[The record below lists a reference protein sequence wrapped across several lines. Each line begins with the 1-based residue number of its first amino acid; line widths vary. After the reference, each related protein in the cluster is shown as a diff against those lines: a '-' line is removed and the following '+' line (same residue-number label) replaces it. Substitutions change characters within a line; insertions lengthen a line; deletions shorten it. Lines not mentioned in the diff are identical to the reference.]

1 MALEDRT
8 QYQER
13 CSRCSQCKFVPAP
26 ASHEFSS
33 ACPSIDYGNFH
44 AYSGGGK
51 VITGYALARG
61 AASATPEAIDSV
73 FACTMCG
80 ACDTAC
86 KTNMGDDVE
95 PLDTLYELRAFMA
108 EAGQVPAAVARLA
121 ERIERDGSHLGRPGG
136 QGHWADGLDL
146 KDARRERAAV
156 LLHVGPE
163 NAADPDQ
170 WPQLRAIADIL
181 RRAGVDFAISYA
193 PEGDGG
199 SLAFDLGYQKLA
211 RDLAQR
217 ETELLRQSGAT
228 TLLTASASA
237 YAAFRGIYPR
247 LGIDLGGVRVRHV
260 TEFVAELAGAG
271 RTNLAAARPVRATYH
286 DPCKLGRLSE
296 PFEPWSGKR
305 LTVQNTLHVF
315 DSVPPQ
321 RFGTGGQYE
330 APRQLLREAGGIELV
345 EMERTREF
353 SFCCGAGA
361 GVPEAYP
368 EMAEMAA
375 VSRLEEARKTG
386 ASHLV
391 TACAGCRK
399 HLSAVAARHAI
410 PIEVCGIFDL
420 VSGAAAQGEGQ

>member
-8 QYQER
+8 KYQER

-51 VITGYALARG
+51 VITGYAMARG
-61 AASATPEAIDSV
+61 VASATPEAIDSV

-95 PLDTLYELRAFMA
+95 PLDTLYELRAHMA
-108 EAGQVPAAVARLA
+108 AAGHVPAALSDLA
-121 ERIERDGSHLGRPGG
+121 ERIERDGSHLGPPRR
-136 QGHWADGLDL
+136 QGHWAEGLGL
-146 KDARRERAAV
+146 KDASRETAAV

-163 NAADPDQ
+163 NAQDPAQ
-170 WPQLRAIADIL
+170 WPQIHVLVDIL
-181 RRAGVDFAISYA
+181 RRAGVDFAIFF
-193 PEGDGG
+193 ETETDGG
-199 SLAFDLGYQKLA
+199 SLAFDLGYRKLA
-211 RDLAQR
+211 TDLA
-217 ETELLRQSGAT
+217 LRQRDQLQRSGAT
-228 TLLTASASA
+228 TLLTASAPA
-237 YAAFRGIYPR
+237 YAAFRNVYPR
-247 LGIDLGGVRVRHV
+247 LAIDLGGVQIRHV
-260 TEFVAELAGAG
+260 TEFVAELVSDG
-271 RTNLAAARPVRATYH
+271 RTGLAAARPVRATYH

-296 PFEPWSGKR
+296 PFEPWSGTR
-305 LTVQNTLHVF
+305 LMVHNTLHVF
-315 DSVPPQ
+315 DTLRPQ

-330 APRQLLREAGGIELV
+330 APRQLLRGAGGIELV
-345 EMERTREF
+345 EMERNREF

-361 GVPEAYP
+361 GVPTAYP
-368 EMAEMAA
+368 DMADMAA
-375 VSRLEEARKTG
+375 VSRLEEACKTG

-391 TACAGCRK
+391 TACGGCRK
-399 HLSAVAARHAI
+399 HLSAVAVRRAI

-420 VSGAAAQGEGQ
+420 VTGATGQGEGR